1 MLMMDISIL
10 LIGASGA
17 TFIAAL
23 VFLLL
28 AYKKIAAA
36 SLLLNSSKDQLKN
49 SKRDIDA
56 EKQAALIKIKD
67 EMYHK
72 RKEFE
77 LDLKRE
83 RIEIDRLQT
92 KLNTKSEYLEKR
104 EVQLDDLRVELQ
116 QKERNLSRLEDA
128 VRIND
133 TKVKNLYSELIVK
146 LEQLS
151 GMSKDDARNALFGTI
166 DAEVRLASQ
175 KFVQKVEEEARQ
187 TAKEKSSNIVIGAMQ
202 RYTADLVAPYLS
214 GIVHL
219 PNEEMKGRIIGKE
232 GRNIKALEMATG
244 MEFVIG
250 DTPEVIT
257 ISGFNPVRREIARRS
272 LEGLINDGRINPTR
286 IEET

>member
-1 MLMMDISIL
+1 MIDMYIL
-10 LIGASGA
+10 FIGASAA
-17 TFIAAL
+17 TFVAAL

-36 SLLLNSSKDQLKN
+36 TVLLNESKDRLKN

-77 LDLKRE
+77 LELKRE

-92 KLNTKSEYLEKR
+92 KLGTKSEHLEKR

-116 QKERNLSRLEDA
+116 QKERNLSRLEDT

-133 TKVKNLYSELIVK
+133 AKVKSLYTDLITR
-146 LEQLS
+146 LEYVS
-151 GMSKDDARNALFGTI
+151 GMSKDDAKNALFGTI
-166 DAEVRLASQ
+166 ESEVRLSSQ

-187 TAKEKSSNIVIGAMQ
+187 TAK
-202 RYTADLVAPYLS
+202 
-214 GIVHL
+214 
-219 PNEEMKGRIIGKE
+219 
-232 GRNIKALEMATG
+232 
-244 MEFVIG
+244 
-250 DTPEVIT
+250 
-257 ISGFNPVRREIARRS
+257 
-272 LEGLINDGRINPTR
+272 
-286 IEET
+286 